1 MVLSFP
7 ERSRPRP
14 ASPDELALAALARA
28 VERACP
34 PPSARTL
41 PDELRVLLTRMKK
54 PRGRVHSHRGEVGR
68 VESDAGGDRIRS
80 G

>member
-7 ERSRPRP
+7 ERPRPRP
-14 ASPDELALAALARA
+14 PSPHEPALAALARA

-41 PDELRVLLTRMKK
+41 PEELRVLLTRLRQ
-54 PRGRVHSHRGEVGR
+54 PRRQARGRVKKRGMVELAAEGSHVHPR
-68 VESDAGGDRIRS
+68 
-80 G
+80 

>member
-14 ASPDELALAALARA
+14 ASPHELALAALARA

-41 PDELRVLLTRMKK
+41 PDELRVLLTRLRQ
-54 PRGRVHSHRGEVGR
+54 PRKQTRSRRVDAAMIQPVAGDGRMHPG
-68 VESDAGGDRIRS
+68 
-80 G
+80 